1 MTLRLDVA
9 RRRDVL
15 ARWCAL
21 AEQRLEF
28 LTELFE
34 SGRWR
39 RYHSELSF
47 LENIQ
52 EAKAA
57 VQLWRDLSRQETG
70 EEAVQAAAAAGIT
83 WPAPVRA
90 AQPVQNDKS
99 RDGILHVHPQVPRLA
114 AAPSS
119 ELALAAEA
127 IGISAEEPTPAPEVA
142 APQRVV
148 ELTLE
153 LDGIQARY
161 PLLRNVF

>member
-39 RYHSELSF
+39 RYHSERSF

-57 VQLWRDLSRQETG
+57 VQIWRDLSRGEAAQEAS
-70 EEAVQAAAAAGIT
+70 AVNVT
-83 WPAPVRA
+83 WPAPTRSA
-90 AQPVQNDKS
+90 RPVQNDEL
-99 RDGILHVHPQVPRLA
+99 RDGVLHVHPQAPPA
-114 AAPSS
+114 AIAPPP
-119 ELALAAEA
+119 ELALAAEVVA
-127 IGISAEEPTPAPEVA
+127 ISAEAPASAPEAA
-142 APQRVV
+142 APQQIV

>member
-39 RYHSELSF
+39 RYHSERSF

-57 VQLWRDLSRQETG
+57 VQIWRDLSRGEAAQEAS
-70 EEAVQAAAAAGIT
+70 AVNVT
-83 WPAPVRA
+83 WPVPVPVPAPA
-90 AQPVQNDKS
+90 TLPVQNDEL
-99 RDGILHVHPQVPRLA
+99 RDGVLHVHPQ
-114 AAPSS
+114 APPVAIAPPP
-119 ELALAAEA
+119 ELALAAEVVA
-127 IGISAEEPTPAPEVA
+127 ISAEAPASAPEA
-142 APQRVV
+142 APPQQIV

-153 LDGIQARY
+153 LDGIQARS

>member
-1 MTLRLDVA
+1 M
-9 RRRDVL
+9 
-15 ARWCAL
+15 
-21 AEQRLEF
+21 
-28 LTELFE
+28 
-34 SGRWR
+34 GRPCSSPTTAPR
-39 RYHSELSF
+39 GASEMMLLSTS
-47 LENIQ
+47 
-52 EAKAA
+52 A
-57 VQLWRDLSRQETG
+57 V
-70 EEAVQAAAAAGIT
+70 
-83 WPAPVRA
+83 PAPVRA

-99 RDGILHVHPQVPRLA
+99 RDGVLHVHPQVPRLA
-114 AAPSS
+114 AAPPS